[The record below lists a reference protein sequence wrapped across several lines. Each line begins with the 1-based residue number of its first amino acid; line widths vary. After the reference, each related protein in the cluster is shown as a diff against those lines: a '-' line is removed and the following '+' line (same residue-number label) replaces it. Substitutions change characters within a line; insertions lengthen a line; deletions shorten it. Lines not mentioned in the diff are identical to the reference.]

1 MTLAPCSLPLTQGA
15 TSSACSALFPP
26 LPSASLPA
34 LPLLP
39 PLGLPSAMAPTPSAP
54 SYTRAAFFGAL
65 FWLVVLLCCVQI
77 GIVSVHIS
85 APHLH
90 AQHHD
95 APHKRVVRGDEPHIL
110 ARDAARR
117 RQSQAQSQAGAE
129 AGAEARAEAGAHAPA
144 QAVRNKHEEPAINDA
159 PAAPPPPQKAPPPP
173 QKAPPPPQEAPPPP
187 QKAPPPRA
195 PAAPPANA
203 AFKVDPRFKT
213 PPAPGAPAHQPYAP
227 YGVYFVAGD
236 VSDIQRKRPACPGVD
251 KAAWDATGC
260 CGHAYFIG
268 GGKAGSTT
276 MATLLKHHPDNNY
289 ALYDPNGPFADAGKE
304 VCWALHGQ
312 TAPSHY
318 FSHFRDCLK
327 CPPPNGKA
335 PLVALDACPRYTDM
349 AVAARIACVHPDT
362 RFIMLAREPVRRLIS
377 HYNDQRIRGGL
388 REQPESYMSRVMKTP
403 DRLEYVLSNY
413 ASILAN
419 FLAYFA
425 PEQILVVQS
434 EALGRS
440 DEEVQRLVDIVCDH
454 LGVAHRTVVMHHG
467 NANSIVDKHRYLM
480 PNNDT
485 MAQLHASF
493 QPHVDR
499 LARMLGARPD
509 WKGY

>member
-1 MTLAPCSLPLTQGA
+1 
-15 TSSACSALFPP
+15 
-26 LPSASLPA
+26 
-34 LPLLP
+34 
-39 PLGLPSAMAPTPSAP
+39 MAPTPSAP

-362 RFIMLAREPVRRLIS
+362 RFIMLVREPVSRVVSRYNAQRVRAGLRTPVDEYMRRL
-377 HYNDQRIRGGL
+377 QRDPGWM
-388 REQPESYMSRVMKTP
+388 ES
-403 DRLEYVLSNY
+403 RLSDY
-413 ASILAN
+413 AHILES
-419 FLAYFA
+419 FLQFFD
-425 PEQILVVQS
+425 PEQIIVVHS
-434 EALGRS
+434 SALS
-440 DEEVQRLVDIVCDH
+440 QDPPELQKLMDVVCDH
-454 LGVAHRTVVMHHG
+454 LGVAHRTVALIRSNDHSHK
-467 NANSIVDKHRYLM
+467 ASSDYLH
-480 PNNDT
+480 PSAALT
-485 MAQLHASF
+485 AALQLELAPSV
-493 QPHVDR
+493 QR
-499 LARMLGARPD
+499 LYAMLGANLG
-509 WKGY
+509 WEGYAAA